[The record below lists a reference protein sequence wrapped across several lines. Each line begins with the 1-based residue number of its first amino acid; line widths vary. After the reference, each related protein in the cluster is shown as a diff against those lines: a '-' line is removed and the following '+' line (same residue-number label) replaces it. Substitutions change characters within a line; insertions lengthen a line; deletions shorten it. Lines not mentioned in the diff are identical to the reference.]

1 MALKL
6 FKLRSATIV
15 EKPAK
20 TSAAITAILYS
31 NVNADVPVTGHV
43 KDKLA
48 HIFWIMTKKTS
59 IRDQEIVLRSTWN
72 RVSKVTTIPE
82 LACMSR

>member
-6 FKLRSATIV
+6 LKLRSATIA
-15 EKPAK
+15 EKPAT
-20 TSAAITAILYS
+20 TSAAITATPYP
-31 NVNADVPVTGHV
+31 NADAPAIGHV
-43 KDKLA
+43 KDKPA

-59 IRDQEIVLRSTWN
+59 TRDQEIVLRSEWN